1 MKQVINSRKFKFTR
15 NKDFNQ
21 VITNCSS
28 VERPGQWG
36 TWITQDMIKA
46 YTTLHQKGHAESAET
61 WLEGKLVGGLYGVR
75 VGKVFCG
82 ESMFSLVSNA
92 SKFAFI
98 NLVGALIS
106 EGIELIDCQIHTE
119 HLESLGAQ
127 MISRNDYLS
136 YLP

>member
-1 MKQVINSRKFKFTR
+1 MNQVFKSQKFTFYR

-21 VITNCSS
+21 VITQCSS

-36 TWITQDMIKA
+36 TWITKDMIKA
-46 YTTLHQKGHAESAET
+46 YNTLHALGHAESAEA
-61 WLEGKLVGGLYGVR
+61 WQNGQLVGGLYGVR
-75 VGKVFCG
+75 VGNVFCG

-92 SKFAFI
+92 SKFSFI
-98 NLVGALIS
+98 SLVQALS
-106 EGIELIDCQIHTE
+106 KEGVELIDCQIHTK

-127 MISRNDYLS
+127 MISRKEYLS